1 MITYKTGDLLE
12 SKADILVNTV
22 NTVGVMGKG
31 IALQFKEK
39 YPKMF
44 EQYKVACKS
53 GELNKGGDLWW
64 WKINPSPRDLF
75 SKKDDGKYVLCF
87 ATKENWRKSSKLE
100 WIEKGLVELS
110 TYFNS
115 DYFYEFVHKT
125 SIAFPKLGCNN
136 GGLDW
141 ETQVRPLM
149 EKYLNDLSTVDVEIY
164 V

>member
-1 MITYKTGDLLE
+1 MITYKNGDLLK
-12 SKADILVNTV
+12 SNADILVNTV

-44 EQYKVACKS
+44 EEYKNACKC
-53 GELNKGGDLWW
+53 GELKHGGDLWW
-64 WKINPSPRDLF
+64 WKINTNSRDLF
-75 SKKDDGKYVLCF
+75 SKKDKEKYVLCF

-100 WIEKGLVELS
+100 WIERGLVELS

-125 SIAFPKLGCNN
+125 SIAFPKLGCSN

-141 ETQVRPLM
+141 ETQVKPVM
-149 EKYLNDLSTVDVEIY
+149 ERYLKELNNINIEIY
-164 V
+164 L

>member
-44 EQYKVACKS
+44 EEYKAACKS
-53 GELNKGGDLWW
+53 GELKHGGDLWW

-75 SKKDDGKYVLCF
+75 SKKDTGKYVLCF
-87 ATKENWRKSSKLE
+87 ATKENWRKSSNVA
-100 WIEKGLVELS
+100 WIELGLIELWK
-110 TYFNS
+110 YFNS
-115 DYFYEFVHKT
+115 DYFYEYIHHS
-125 SIAFPKLGCNN
+125 SIALPKLGCNN

-141 ETQVRPLM
+141 ETQVKPLI
-149 EKYLNDLSTVDVEIY
+149 EEHLGNLDNVDVEVY

>member
-44 EQYKVACKS
+44 EEYKAACKC
-53 GELNKGGDLWW
+53 GELKKGGDLWW
-64 WKINPSPRDLF
+64 WQMKQNKRDLLA
-75 SKKDDGKYVLCF
+75 KNEEHRYVLCF

-100 WIEKGLVELS
+100 WIERGLMELS
-110 TYFNS
+110 VYFNS
-115 DYFYEFVHKT
+115 DYFYEYIHNS
-125 SIAFPKLGCNN
+125 SIALPKLGCNN

-141 ETQVRPLM
+141 ETQVKPLM
-149 EKYLNDLSTVDVEIY
+149 EKYLGDLDKVDVEIY